1 METPLVIR
9 PTKVT
14 RVARSGAVSFGEVGA
29 SRQAGRP
36 SGDTV
41 PANSPDRQ
49 MSPPLDLDS
58 TNTTTQGDETMKE
71 HKEVKAAMRTMVSGE
86 ARRRL
91 NLALSELSDDDV
103 KKAYY
108 KSSSR
113 RSIVVCISSL
123 CYVGI

>member
-29 SRQAGRP
+29 SRGAGRP

-91 NLALSELSDDDV
+91 NLALSELSDGDV

-108 KSSSR
+108 TKFK
-113 RSIVVCISSL
+113 
-123 CYVGI
+123 